1 MSQVANISC
10 KIVVKDIERT
20 MLRVANVDYVLF
32 IVFVAIISVV
42 VISVAINAEKV
53 IWNICWNA
61 VICWKYYGKYSLYN
75 LSGQAGQL
83 PQFHLSEKSHPN
95 PTETEFPLLKFT

>member
-53 IWNICWNA
+53 I
-61 VICWKYYGKYSLYN
+61 
-75 LSGQAGQL
+75 
-83 PQFHLSEKSHPN
+83 
-95 PTETEFPLLKFT
+95 